1 MMETIS
7 GLQDSGRETQWF
19 HSGRVKGSQW
29 KNRNGSK
36 EGREDAQWFKRR
48 GRDGHSGRKVRREG
62 NEDMRGSQ

>member
-36 EGREDAQWFKRR
+36 EGREDVQRFKRR
-48 GRDGHSGRKVRREG
+48 GRAGRKGRKVRMKG
-62 NEDMRGSQ
+62 MKT